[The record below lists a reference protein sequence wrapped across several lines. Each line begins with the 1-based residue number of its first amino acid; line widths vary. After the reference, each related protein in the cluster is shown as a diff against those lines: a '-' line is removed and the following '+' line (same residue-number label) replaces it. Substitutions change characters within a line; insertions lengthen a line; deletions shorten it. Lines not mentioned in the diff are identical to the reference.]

1 MVIFHGY
8 VSHNQMVDSPTGGF
22 TAFFS
27 KIQGVAWGKTFTGK
41 PWFKNHQK
49 PSFFSFSRENSL
61 RKLFCPILGH
71 NSMKNMKLSAC
82 ICCQSCQSS
91 MCRLHFSH
99 LLYWFTEAEGGEWVL
114 AALLMS
120 KSCKIQGEKEMR
132 KFENETITRSTILGE
147 LHCLM
152 IQDLWR

>member
-1 MVIFHGY
+1 MVIFHGELLN
-8 VSHNQMVDSPTGGF
+8 NQMVDSPNGGF
-22 TAFFS
+22 TKWWLEGNFY
-27 KIQGVAWGKTFTGK
+27 GKTLVQNPSK
-41 PWFKNHQK
+41 PIKNHPLSVFPEK
-49 PSFFSFSRENSL
+49 IP
-61 RKLFCPILGH
+61 LG
-71 NSMKNMKLSAC
+71 SSSVQFWDTTVWKIYKNMKLSAC

-91 MCRLHFSH
+91 VCRLHFSH

-114 AALLMS
+114 AALRIS
-120 KSCKIQGEKEMR
+120 KSCEMQGEKEMR